1 MHCCVCVSERVRER
15 ASERAD
21 LLNCGGEVQT
31 QLNDLILGGG
41 EVTDPSQGRTATR
54 ETIER
59 PFWHDILRSCP

>member
-15 ASERAD
+15 ARERAD

-41 EVTDPSQGRTATR
+41 EVTDPSQGRPATR
-54 ETIER
+54 EER
-59 PFWHDILRSCP
+59 KV